1 MFILNYYFF
10 LLDEDFIF
18 MTPVST
24 MAMPKRRRTNKSS
37 MMMENSSDTG
47 YQTMGMSI
55 KDMSDMTSF
64 GHNSKNILFTAS
76 TPTER

>member
-1 MFILNYYFF
+1 
-10 LLDEDFIF
+10 

-37 MMMENSSDTG
+37 LMMENSSDTG
-47 YQTMGMSI
+47 YQTMTMSI
-55 KDMSDMTSF
+55 KDLSEVASF
-64 GHNSKNILFTAS
+64 GQSSKNILFTAS

>member
-1 MFILNYYFF
+1 
-10 LLDEDFIF
+10 

-37 MMMENSSDTG
+37 LMMENSSDTG
-47 YQTMGMSI
+47 YQTMSL

-76 TPTER
+76 TPTEH